1 MKKSH
6 VVFMSLAMVLG
17 VASVVMAIAVNSSD
31 AVAAEVTSQLAAGSA
46 THIATTIITGAL
58 VVAAGILW
66 YLSFHRKRNELKEQ
80 DSKSVKRS
88 STTSKPKATSKAK
101 TSSAGQATKKT
112 ANKATSIKAATGKSA
127 KTKAARTA
135 KSTKSTAKS
144 SRSTKK

>member
-66 YLSFHRKRNELKEQ
+66 YLSFHRKHNELKEQ

-101 TSSAGQATKKT
+101 TSSAGQATKK
-112 ANKATSIKAATGKSA
+112 ANKATSAKAATGKSA
-127 KTKAARTA
+127 KTKATRTA
-135 KSTKSTAKS
+135 KTTKSTAKS